1 MDEKIE
7 ALKSAL
13 LRGFPKRKIQYQFA
27 NELHKFR
34 IEGEK
39 PTHWLYISREFV
51 EDSNETF
58 LIKEIYRQKIID
70 IFKKE
75 VTSKW
80 LFLGSKGVREVDENF
95 AKPTSR

>member
-39 PTHWLYISREFV
+39 PTHWLYIDRDFV
-51 EDSNETF
+51 EDLDKIALVNM
-58 LIKEIYRQKIID
+58 LNIYRIVD
-70 IFKKE
+70 VFKNASG
-75 VTSKW
+75 SKW
-80 LFLGSKGVREVDENF
+80 LFLGSKGVREVDEKF
-95 AKPTSR
+95 AK